1 VLLTPNKRFK
11 GPGFSTRSVAWEA
24 GRRLLAR
31 PLDLTKRLARFNQE
45 KVPAEN
51 LLALQK
57 YMDHPEWPTPG
68 RLNAKGD
75 NLVVTVLAVLGRWV
89 TAVIRYCELIA
100 DQGGPPPQISR
111 RYPAGLFASCVEV
124 HDPAHDRYEA
134 HTHIHTHARTHKP
147 ATDWL
152 AD

>member
-1 VLLTPNKRFK
+1 MFKPKRSKQISNNYNNGKINDKNNNKK
-11 GPGFSTRSVAWEA
+11 QKTCPPPYLHPHPT
-24 GRRLLAR
+24 LA
-31 PLDLTKRLARFNQE
+31 
-45 KVPAEN
+45 KVPPEN

-89 TAVIRYCELIA
+89 TAVIRYCELVA

-134 HTHIHTHARTHKP
+134 LTHKP

-152 AD
+152 TYY